1 MSSQKDKNTLAF
13 FALLKAGLWEEK
25 ARLSCSGGVDF
36 EKICDLSREQSV
48 LGLVAAGFEHVTD
61 VKVQKDIALTLA
73 GEMLQLEQ
81 HNSAMDHFIGVLTEK
96 MNVSGI
102 YSLLV
107 KGQGIAQCYE
117 RPLWRACGDV
127 DLFLNEENYYKAKE
141 ILRQQA
147 KRVEEE
153 NPANLHLGMTIDP
166 WVVELHGTLRSEL
179 WKAVDYELD
188 AIQDQTFQKHEV
200 RVWKDG
206 ETNVL
211 LPSPNNDVIF
221 VFTHILQHFFMG
233 GIGLRQ
239 VCDWCRLLYTYKS
252 DIDAPLL
259 ESRLKKM
266 GLVSEWK
273 AFAALAVNTLGMP
286 VDAMPLYSPAKKWV
300 RKSNR
305 ILALILESGNFGHNR
320 DNSYYQKYPYLV
332 YKAISLWRNTWD
344 SMRHFM
350 IFPLDATKVWWNR
363 LGMGIREVI
372 QLKYSL

>member
-1 MSSQKDKNTLAF
+1 MSVKKDKSSLAF
-13 FALLKAGLWEEK
+13 FALLRAGLWENE
-25 ARLSCSGGVDF
+25 ARLSCYVGVDF
-36 EKICDLSREQSV
+36 EKICDLSRGQSV
-48 LGLVAAGFEHVTD
+48 LGLIAAGFEHVTD
-61 VKVQKDIALTLA
+61 VKVPKDIALTVA
-73 GEMLQLEQ
+73 GEMLLLEQ
-81 HNSAMDHFIGVLTEK
+81 QNSAMNHFIGALMEK
-96 MNVSGI
+96 MNASGI
-102 YSLLV
+102 CSLLV

-141 ILRQQA
+141 ILTQHA
-147 KRVEEE
+147 KSIDEE

-166 WVVELHGTLRSEL
+166 WVVELHGTLRSGL
-179 WKAVDYELD
+179 WKELDKELD
-188 AIQDQTFQKHEV
+188 AIQDQTFYNKEF
-200 RVWKDG
+200 RLWKDG

-239 VCDWCRLLYTYKS
+239 ICDWSRLLYTYKS
-252 DIDAPLL
+252 DVNAPLL

-273 AFAALAVNTLGMP
+273 AIAALAVNTLGMP
-286 VDAMPLYSPAKKWV
+286 VEAMPLYSQAEKWV
-300 RKSNR
+300 RKSDR

-363 LGMGIREVI
+363 FGTGINAVV
-372 QLKYSL
+372 KGK